1 MIFLT
6 GATGLLGSHVLYELV
21 RLGRPVKALYRN
33 KDKFPL
39 VEKIFSY
46 YTQDAD
52 KLMESIEWV
61 RGDVV
66 DYYSLRECMSG
77 ADLVFHAA
85 GMVSFMDNIKKDILR
100 TNTHGTANVVN
111 ACMELGVGKLCFVS
125 SIAALGESTR
135 GELVHENMHWNTES
149 DVSAYAIS
157 KFQAEMEVWRGIH
170 EGLQA
175 VIVNPSVIIGPG
187 MWYKSLAQ
195 LIDMVN
201 RGLRYYPAGS
211 GGYVDVRDVARAM
224 IILADSNISGERFI
238 INAENILHRD
248 LVNAIANVLKRPVPD
263 KVMTPVLMKTV
274 CLLDRIRS
282 AITGTPRR
290 VNWRTL
296 KIAADTAAYSNQ
308 KITEAIGFQF
318 IPVKDSVE
326 FVVNA
331 YLKDFPDSS
340 CLIMRQ

>member
-21 RLGRPVKALYRN
+21 RSGRPVKALYRN
-33 KDKFPL
+33 KDKIPP
-39 VEKIFSY
+39 VERIFSY
-46 YTQDAD
+46 YTQDGA
-52 KLMESIEWV
+52 KLMESVEWV
-61 RGDVV
+61 RGDVT
-66 DYYSLRECMSG
+66 DYSSLRECMTG
-77 ADLVFHAA
+77 ADLVIHTA
-85 GMVSFMDNIKKDILR
+85 GMVSFMENDKKDIIR
-100 TNTHGTANVVN
+100 TNAHGTANVVN

-125 SIAALGESTR
+125 SIAALGESTQ
-135 GELVHENMHWNTES
+135 GEPVHENMLWNTES

-187 MWYKSLAQ
+187 IWSKSIAQ

-201 RGLRYYPAGS
+201 RGLRYYSAGS

-224 IILADSNISGERFI
+224 IILADSNITGERFI
-238 INAENILHRD
+238 INAENIPHRD

-263 KVMTPVLMKTV
+263 KLMTPVLMKTV
-274 CLLDRIRS
+274 CILERIRS

-296 KIAADTAAYSNQ
+296 KIAADTAAYSNK
-308 KITEAIGFQF
+308 KITEATGLHF
-318 IPVKDSVE
+318 IPVKDSVA

-331 YLKDFPDSS
+331 YLKEFPGKQN
-340 CLIMRQ
+340 R

>member
-6 GATGLLGSHVLYELV
+6 GASGLLGSHVLYELV
-21 RLGRPVKALYRN
+21 RSGRPVKALYRN
-33 KDKFPL
+33 KDKLPL

-46 YTQDAD
+46 YARDAV
-52 KLMESIEWV
+52 KLMKSIEWV

-66 DYYSLRECMSG
+66 DYYALRECMTG
-77 ADLVFHAA
+77 ANLVFHAA
-85 GMVSFMDNIKKDILR
+85 GMVSFMDNDKKDVMRI
-100 TNTHGTANVVN
+100 NAHGTANVVN

-135 GELVHENMHWNTES
+135 GEPVHENMLWNAES
-149 DVSAYAIS
+149 DVSAYAVS

-187 MWYKSLAQ
+187 MWYKSIAQ
-195 LIDMVN
+195 LINMVS

-224 IILADSNISGERFI
+224 IILTDSNISGERFI
-238 INAENILHRD
+238 INAENIPHRD
-248 LVNAIANVLKRPVPD
+248 LVNAIAKLLNRSVPD
-263 KVMTPVLMKTV
+263 KLMTPVLMKTI
-274 CLLDRIRS
+274 CILERIRS
-282 AITGTPRR
+282 VITGTPRR

-308 KITEAIGFQF
+308 KITEAIGLQF
-318 IPVKDSVE
+318 IPVKESVE
-326 FVVNA
+326 FVVNT
-331 YLKDFPDSS
+331 YLKDFPG
-340 CLIMRQ
+340 IHTR